1 MSFFPK
7 VFSKFIKPKQE
18 KHPSRLIESAISSS
32 PLKEKETAISSNL
45 NQRTGKF
52 SQSVD
57 LEKEGW
63 IPPKL
68 KI

>member
-1 MSFFPK
+1 MSFFSK
-7 VFSKFIKPKQE
+7 VFGKFIKPKQE
-18 KHPSRLIESAISSS
+18 NHPSSLIKSAVSSS

-57 LEKEGW
+57 LEKDGG
-63 IPPKL
+63 IP
-68 KI
+68 